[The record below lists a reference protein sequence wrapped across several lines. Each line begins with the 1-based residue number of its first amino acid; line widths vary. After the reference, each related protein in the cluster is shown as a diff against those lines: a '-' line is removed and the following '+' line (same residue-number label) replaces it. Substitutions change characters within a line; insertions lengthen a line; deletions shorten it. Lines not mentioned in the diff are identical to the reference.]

1 MVCGISMDR
10 FGSFSVVP
18 QHHHL
23 ALALCNGLTCH
34 YIQLHQH
41 LYRQVILYSSLYK
54 IPNLNSDRIK
64 KMKYSF
70 ALKFSFS

>member
-1 MVCGISMDR
+1 MVWGGLWYFNGPLQQLFSGTTAPPPCT
-10 FGSFSVVP
+10 GSV
-18 QHHHL
+18 Q
-23 ALALCNGLTCH
+23 CH

-70 ALKFSFS
+70 ALKFSFI